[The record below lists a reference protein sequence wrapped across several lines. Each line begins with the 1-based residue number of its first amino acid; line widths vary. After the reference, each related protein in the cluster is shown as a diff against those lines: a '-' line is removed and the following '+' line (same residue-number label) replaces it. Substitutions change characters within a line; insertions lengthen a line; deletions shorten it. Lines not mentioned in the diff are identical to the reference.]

1 MYSNTSTANNTNVY
15 PASIIKP
22 SSLNYKISLKL
33 AVQEFIKKESKIDN
47 FTVMVMEEDTIDNNE
62 MDDALF
68 EVKVTVK
75 KCVEKENSG
84 TNWD

>member
-1 MYSNTSTANNTNVY
+1 M
-15 PASIIKP
+15 
-22 SSLNYKISLKL
+22 
-33 AVQEFIKKESKIDN
+33 QEFIKKESKIDN